1 MTTTIG
7 RASLPADPS
16 EIRWNGD
23 ELTLD
28 GWVRPTTAL
37 DTNHAQALRDQL
49 LGMVDNPDEDVFPL
63 TCSVAAYLDG
73 FYRVRSVRIGGLPG
87 LTDTQGLSPYTIVLE
102 RATAGFAT
110 PAFEI
115 LSSLTVR
122 TNSHSVTTPT
132 GIVTAWYPAAGYTM
146 EIDPTATIG
155 PIATEDGSKTL
166 SGYSVAAPLSTTAYQ
181 SWVKPA
187 DYYKS
192 QAKIEVQYGSTWHAI
207 HGRDLPLAVGTNWRI
222 SNGRVRMYP
231 STTGGN
237 GRFTVEHYPANAWE
251 GKEYGILNG
260 TSFVPATEDSSGNAL
275 TATAMVNRPEIVV
288 VRTRHVN
295 VTYDWVVRRGDL
307 WIEVAI
313 TQPAAN
319 TNQQWGVGV
328 STAEAMTAFTG
339 GARATAN
346 DAAGSRCLISIPS
359 TVSTDLVN
367 GKVYLTT
374 AADSAVVQVCP
385 DYYFGGGGS
394 DTSTRDYF
402 LAARSERQRIVP
414 R

>member
-1 MTTTIG
+1 MSMTIG
-7 RASLPADPS
+7 RCSISEDPWGGSL
-16 EIRWNGD
+16 RMRGD
-23 ELTLD
+23 EVSFVSEF
-28 GWVRPTTAL
+28 GAASAAEYQAK
-37 DTNHAQALRDQL
+37 AQQLRGL
-49 LGMVDNPDEDVFPL
+49 MDNPDEDVFPF
-63 TCSVAAYLDG
+63 TWSEDATFDG
-73 FYRVRSVRIGGLPG
+73 FYRNLDIDIEPSEVALATGYAKFRCRMR
-87 LTDTQGLSPYTIVLE
+87 

-155 PIATEDGSKTL
+155 PIATEDGSNTL

-237 GRFTVEHYPANAWE
+237 GRFTVEHYPADAWE

-275 TATAMVNRPEIVV
+275 TATVMVNRPEIVV

-346 DAAGSRCLISIPS
+346 DAAGNRCLISIPS